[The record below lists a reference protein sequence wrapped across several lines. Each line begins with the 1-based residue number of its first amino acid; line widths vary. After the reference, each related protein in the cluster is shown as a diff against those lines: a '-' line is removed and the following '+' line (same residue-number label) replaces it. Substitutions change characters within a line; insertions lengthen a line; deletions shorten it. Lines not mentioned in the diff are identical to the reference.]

1 MLKANATI
9 LIIDDDE
16 DVLLS
21 AKLLLKKQFENV
33 ITRNNPKEINQLISK
48 ENIDVIVLD
57 MNYRIGFNDGKEGIY
72 WLKHILSINPQMV
85 IILMTASGGVGT
97 YEYSVDGATWQRVVL
112 TTGPTIQTEHLQAI
126 QDLRPAPT
134 GAHIMCTWKHLQ
146 ATGLDGEDCQS
157 GP

>member
-1 MLKANATI
+1 MSKTKATI

-85 IILMTASGGVGT
+85 IILMTAYGNIKLAVKAMKL
-97 YEYSVDGATWQRVVL
+97 GAMDFVVKPWENEKL
-112 TTGPTIQTEHLQAI
+112 VSTVLAAKELSKSRANN
-126 QDLRPAPT
+126 
-134 GAHIMCTWKHLQ
+134 
-146 ATGLDGEDCQS
+146 
-157 GP
+157 